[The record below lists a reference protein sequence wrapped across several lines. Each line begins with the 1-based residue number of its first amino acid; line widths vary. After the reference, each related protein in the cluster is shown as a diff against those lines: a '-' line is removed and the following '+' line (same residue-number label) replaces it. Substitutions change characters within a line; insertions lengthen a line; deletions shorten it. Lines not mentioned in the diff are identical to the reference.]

1 MDTMDES
8 KNLTEKAFGS
18 AVKGKVDA
26 ADIQSEKGE
35 LIRS

>member
-1 MDTMDES
+1 MDES

-18 AVKGKVDA
+18 AVQDKVDA
-26 ADIQSEKGE
+26 ADIQSEKGQ